1 MSAPL
6 RRTLVLTLV
15 VLSLLGGCSLP
26 GTSAPTATPSPTP
39 TTIPATATASQ
50 VAIATPSAAPV
61 TPTAVATPTVTRPV
75 PPATPATPTARL
87 GIPATPPTPAT
98 PVVGT
103 FLVAQDARQACELT
117 LPAGFAPTSTPGTF
131 TSADGRMLVMLQS
144 LPAGP
149 DDTLDD
155 LALPFVGVFMPTV
168 QGYEQTS
175 VIRLADSLRI
185 DFTGSLPGRGNGSL
199 YFHQFGSTVC
209 VVTLFVAEGTT
220 TTYET
225 FFEALIA
232 TLRPKGVG

>member
-6 RRTLVLTLV
+6 RRLLALTLV

-26 GTSAPTATPSPTP
+26 GTSAPTATPPPTA
-39 TTIPATATASQ
+39 TTIPATATAPP
-50 VAIATPSAAPV
+50 VVITTPSAAPA
-61 TPTAVATPTVTRPV
+61 TPTAAATPTVTRPV

-103 FLVAQDARQACELT
+103 FLVVQDARQACELT
-117 LPAGFAPTSTPGTF
+117 LPVGFAPTSTPGSF
-131 TSADGRMLVMLQS
+131 ASADGKMMVTLQS
-144 LPAGP
+144 LLAGP
-149 DDTLDD
+149 DDILDD
-155 LALPFVGVFMPTV
+155 LALPFVEAFIPTV

-185 DFTGSLPGRGNGSL
+185 DFTGNLPGRGNGSL
-199 YFHQFGSTVC
+199 YFRQFDTTVC

-220 TTYET
+220 TTYES